1 MTEQRDP
8 AASGEPVDSDPRVET
23 TPGDVASPNDQGA
36 AMTPPPGVPGDLGA
50 DVGGSDPLKTEPKP
64 PTPFDPSPFDD
75 VPAGTSP
82 SRDAGVGEAT
92 LPPGTPAAAEPT
104 FAERSA
110 ADNSTA
116 STGSSAPA
124 DGAAVGAVPPGTPAA
139 ADPAPVAASPA
150 TAQPAT
156 PTDPPVAATAPM
168 DPAEMPAQDP
178 ADEVTAP
185 GTAVSDDDLDQ
196 EAERLAARAAERAE
210 RNRSLGKVDRP
221 APEPP
226 PVVLTTQVRTTDRWH
241 GALGLFVLRIVL
253 GAIMFIHGIQHLT
266 SIGDTQQFVAQ
277 STVLPYPEILGW
289 VLGIGELLVA
299 LALIFGF
306 LVRVAGVGAM
316 AISIM
321 ALAFVLWGSVN
332 PFEPNVPGF
341 LGELELL
348 IVAVG
353 FLFLLVGGG
362 RWGVDGAMRARRRLK
377 KEAAA
382 SNN

>member
-8 AASGEPVDSDPRVET
+8 AASGEPVDRDPRVET
-23 TPGDVASPNDQGA
+23 TPEDAAAPGDQGE
-36 AMTPPPGVPGDLGA
+36 TLSPPPGVPGDLGA
-50 DVGGSDPLKTEPKP
+50 DVSGPDPLKTEPKP
-64 PTPFDPSPFDD
+64 PSPFDD
-75 VPAGTSP
+75 APAGTSSP
-82 SRDAGVGEAT
+82 GNATGAGET
-92 LPPGTPAAAEPT
+92 TM
-104 FAERSA
+104 
-110 ADNSTA
+110 
-116 STGSSAPA
+116 
-124 DGAAVGAVPPGTPAA
+124 PPGTPAA

-150 TAQPAT
+150 TAPSA
-156 PTDPPVAATAPM
+156 PVAAASTL
-168 DPAEMPAQDP
+168 PATVSAETSATDQ

-185 GTAVSDDDLDQ
+185 GAAVSDDDLNQ

-210 RNRSLGKVDRP
+210 RNRALGKVERP

-226 PVVLTTQVRTTDRWH
+226 PVVLATQVRTTDKWH
-241 GALGLFVLRIVL
+241 GALGLFVLRVVL

-266 SIGDTQQFVAQ
+266 SIGDTQQFVDQ

-289 VLGIGELLVA
+289 VLGIGEVLVA

-316 AISIM
+316 AIGVM
-321 ALAFVLWGSVN
+321 ALAFVLWGAVN

-362 RWGVDGAMRARRRLK
+362 RWGVDGAMRARRRLR

-382 SNN
+382 STQ